1 MRKKPQVRAY
11 FACSAYRVFLTG
23 GQEVAGSN
31 PASPTRENPRSY
43 LGFVGCL
50 ASTANENGYCERTR
64 LWAISASWP
73 PTACLWRS
81 NIQAGVCGASLA
93 TAQARFFSLL
103 VSRVVPTGTFR
114 VTGEQGVKK
123 TGLGIVPNRP
133 GFHLPTYSSYRLSR
147 VS

>member
-1 MRKKPQVRAY
+1 M
-11 FACSAYRVFLTG
+11 
-23 GQEVAGSN
+23 
-31 PASPTRENPRSY
+31 
-43 LGFVGCL
+43 GCL

-123 TGLGIVPNRP
+123 TGLGIVPIDRDST
-133 GFHLPTYSSYRLSR
+133 FHVLVVSTLQSLVASSEQNLAKFVNTYVQHLFRR
-147 VS
+147 DRD